1 MASRTGSP
9 KASAIRE
16 NPVCTDWDDPTA
28 IVLHGGLKR
37 LRAFAT
43 LRNSFQIFLKR
54 REHVF
59 RSNRRQSTTCKETIM
74 TANGNDAER
83 IYRLWD
89 EALGNKDLEAALALY
104 APDASIESPLVQHLM
119 RTRDGIVQGREALR
133 EFITRVFRTNPPQRR
148 RFKQGFFSDGRIL
161 TWEYPRQ
168 APDGDQ
174 MDLVEVM
181 DIQHGL
187 IQRHRVYWGWYAL
200 DVLKAS

>member
-1 MASRTGSP
+1 
-9 KASAIRE
+9 
-16 NPVCTDWDDPTA
+16 
-28 IVLHGGLKR
+28 
-37 LRAFAT
+37 
-43 LRNSFQIFLKR
+43 
-54 REHVF
+54 
-59 RSNRRQSTTCKETIM
+59 M
-74 TANGNDAER
+74 TANHHDSER

-119 RTRDGIVQGREALR
+119 QTNEGIVRGTEALR
-133 EFITRVFRTNPPQRR
+133 VFITRVFQTNPPQRR

-168 APDGDQ
+168 SPDGDQ

-181 DIQHGL
+181 EIADGL

-200 DVLKAS
+200 NILRQS